1 MVPPPPPPPY
11 NYNHHAWNANTT
23 GWQSVLQTQHHNQ
36 HQRHHRV
43 APPPPPPPPQHAATV
58 TRPAAPPVQSVSV
71 HHLLPAS
78 IPVAPKVTFLI
89 NDNDSRSGPA
99 KNLNALSPKLQSFF
113 QGTTG
118 NSQTIQRDD
127 TNHPQMMTPYRGG
140 TSNDENDESV
150 HLFSP
155 TQLLDASDDSSVT
168 LLHSIFS
175 PKFHAQSAKKK
186 KKRSN
191 SSLHHQDE
199 QQHQVMQE
207 HGVLRGGRGGEAI
220 NHHHSIFSPVSTGST
235 TIGGRIDVD
244 DANDNSMAMSEMS
257 DEFSTIHA
265 ILRGETVDSI
275 KKLVGLDR
283 ANHPLFQSKSEGND
297 AVGMGTSN
305 SNVTSTTAMGHCE
318 YDVESK
324 YDGTDQ
330 IVNDNAN
337 QFQDLHD
344 DNNPSIADDSTE
356 VMLDKARLL
365 SNNTRNQ
372 DKVPTSTYHHDQ
384 NINFT
389 SPPGN
394 HQQQSIAT
402 SRYATK
408 TPKVTPPT
416 SDDEFYT
423 PSTSDKPDREQYY
436 DMIPRLSSSVP
447 CPMALTFDVAVGTS
461 EGVKRG
467 LTPVWEDD
475 DEGKAEEEDDIQ
487 SSKVDW
493 DDVLEHIQSLEMDYS
508 SVDMKEFR
516 TPKQQGM
523 DRQMNDYD
531 TDGYDDDD
539 DEEFFSPLVLHSG
552 HTPSNQQYGYNSNP
566 NMMNSVQSS
575 LTALDFNNE
584 PMIEDNINQFPASNR
599 ELPTSSVPHESS
611 EVAAKIDY
619 TPSLGYADVKQDLQS
634 LLKEAKILSPP
645 DKSRY
650 LPVSNPSNVP
660 PSPTPQLSMDL
671 GYSHDN
677 SYVQSP
683 TSFHLHSPS
692 VSDLPKEA
700 LTVDF
705 VKSCDNTK
713 QLQAILG
720 LLSDDNTCAT
730 HKNIG
735 KRGKQLRYPSLARLV
750 EKRLQKLLLKE
761 QDELAKLVNERSGGA
776 DKENVDPLTL
786 RNQEKGGSAYD
797 NAREN
802 IFPVDCVTVL
812 NDSNEAGAK
821 NYESTNQNGS
831 PSAANESTSMS
842 KSSLDMNLSESIML
856 EDESFYWKQGADHA
870 DDNIKNDN
878 SNHGLAAAQR
888 RDMDTQTHESDEI
901 FDSYEEFKDQLA
913 STIAS
918 NARLAEEMNYV
929 AKEQRGVE
937 TRLSTNLERMTEQFQ
952 QHHNADTTDNRLH
965 QIQIAEFEKINHTLR
980 EEIQRLREQIHL
992 LNQSAEGTTR
1002 QLQSELEEARHQQS
1016 RLFQDKEKVCREL
1029 DEIRSM
1035 YDKAQ
1040 REIARL
1046 KLLLDKKNE
1055 GEDAEKIQR
1064 VVESAKLANKALA
1077 NALAVSEKDLAD
1089 ACAAK
1094 EKSER
1099 ECNALRDRSNKLE
1112 DKTSFLLSEVKKV
1125 TEELSSS
1132 HAYIDKLYA
1141 GLEASR
1147 MRSQE
1152 IMNDFQRRENEW
1164 MESKRGFS
1172 QRIEELEN
1180 QIGSDSQHKVSM
1192 DAYLSVVKQT
1202 RYYKFESMKSQQ
1214 TINLLKD
1221 QLEDVRKSSVAKRDS
1236 SQRVPT
1242 VIETSRQS
1250 VPINDENVVN
1260 STRVEQIDQRSQKND
1275 VAGMHQQQ
1283 GKQLSRIAVVRAA
1296 GGRKGLSEQLK
1307 KARRF
1312 GEKQVS

>member
-1 MVPPPPPPPY
+1 
-11 NYNHHAWNANTT
+11 
-23 GWQSVLQTQHHNQ
+23 
-36 HQRHHRV
+36 
-43 APPPPPPPPQHAATV
+43 
-58 TRPAAPPVQSVSV
+58 
-71 HHLLPAS
+71 
-78 IPVAPKVTFLI
+78 
-89 NDNDSRSGPA
+89 
-99 KNLNALSPKLQSFF
+99 
-113 QGTTG
+113 
-118 NSQTIQRDD
+118 
-127 TNHPQMMTPYRGG
+127 MTPYRGG

-207 HGVLRGGRGGEAI
+207 HGVHRGGRGGEAI

-467 LTPVWEDD
+467 LTPVWEEE

-493 DDVLEHIQSLEMDYS
+493 DDVLEHIQSLEMDNS

-539 DEEFFSPLVLHSG
+539 DEDDINESTHVHHHHHHYDDIGEIEAGFDDNDTENNISIYETHTVKKRRGGLVAVPSEVSLHGRHHHLDGGEDDDSVTSYSDDDDDDIQKGSESEEEESLSVCSDDDDDQINASDEEDEVANDDEDDESVSDYESEDDYNEFDDEALNATASDQESILGDDTSSCGSAPSLRSSSCSSSTSSGGDSRNSLPRQWKKHS
-552 HTPSNQQYGYNSNP
+552 SQQQP
-566 NMMNSVQSS
+566 
-575 LTALDFNNE
+575 
-584 PMIEDNINQFPASNR
+584 PPPPH
-599 ELPTSSVPHESS
+599 ELFLPWGMPTSMEELKYDEDDESS
-611 EVAAKIDY
+611 SDEEDDDDDDY
-619 TPSLGYADVKQDLQS
+619 PQQQRHRTYMMLGNRS
-634 LLKEAKILSPP
+634 I
-645 DKSRY
+645 SR
-650 LPVSNPSNVP
+650 PRMWHGCSVVP
-660 PSPTPQLSMDL
+660 PS
-671 GYSHDN
+671 
-677 SYVQSP
+677 
-683 TSFHLHSPS
+683 
-692 VSDLPKEA
+692 
-700 LTVDF
+700 
-705 VKSCDNTK
+705 NTR
-713 QLQAILG
+713 
-720 LLSDDNTCAT
+720 
-730 HKNIG
+730 H
-735 KRGKQLRYPSLARLV
+735 
-750 EKRLQKLLLKE
+750 
-761 QDELAKLVNERSGGA
+761 
-776 DKENVDPLTL
+776 
-786 RNQEKGGSAYD
+786 
-797 NAREN
+797 
-802 IFPVDCVTVL
+802 
-812 NDSNEAGAK
+812 
-821 NYESTNQNGS
+821 
-831 PSAANESTSMS
+831 S
-842 KSSLDMNLSESIML
+842 KSLTSSNRSHRSNNNNS
-856 EDESFYWKQGADHA
+856 EDESSPSSSSPPSRGGGVTFH
-870 DDNIKNDN
+870 N
-878 SNHGLAAAQR
+878 SVTVYPIFETTHYPPTMIQNMYTK
-888 RDMDTQTHESDEI
+888 RDELRVNKLRNKREFAHEMYDWRNAVEEDEMEV
-901 FDSYEEFKDQLA
+901 DA
-913 STIAS
+913 STGELIHPAHEKKTAS
-918 NARLAEEMNYV
+918 SPASSSS
-929 AKEQRGVE
+929 
-937 TRLSTNLERMTEQFQ
+937 STSSSMTTTTTSSTTTTTHRQVVQTYSSAFGGYTIGGMTCGSSALVHQ
-952 QHHNADTTDNRLH
+952 QH
-965 QIQIAEFEKINHTLR
+965 
-980 EEIQRLREQIHL
+980 
-992 LNQSAEGTTR
+992 
-1002 QLQSELEEARHQQS
+1002 
-1016 RLFQDKEKVCREL
+1016 
-1029 DEIRSM
+1029 
-1035 YDKAQ
+1035 
-1040 REIARL
+1040 
-1046 KLLLDKKNE
+1046 
-1055 GEDAEKIQR
+1055 
-1064 VVESAKLANKALA
+1064 NK
-1077 NALAVSEKDLAD
+1077 
-1089 ACAAK
+1089 
-1094 EKSER
+1094 
-1099 ECNALRDRSNKLE
+1099 
-1112 DKTSFLLSEVKKV
+1112 
-1125 TEELSSS
+1125 
-1132 HAYIDKLYA
+1132 
-1141 GLEASR
+1141 
-1147 MRSQE
+1147 Q
-1152 IMNDFQRRENEW
+1152 
-1164 MESKRGFS
+1164 
-1172 QRIEELEN
+1172 
-1180 QIGSDSQHKVSM
+1180 
-1192 DAYLSVVKQT
+1192 
-1202 RYYKFESMKSQQ
+1202 
-1214 TINLLKD
+1214 
-1221 QLEDVRKSSVAKRDS
+1221 
-1236 SQRVPT
+1236 
-1242 VIETSRQS
+1242 
-1250 VPINDENVVN
+1250 
-1260 STRVEQIDQRSQKND
+1260 
-1275 VAGMHQQQ
+1275 HQQQ
-1283 GKQLSRIAVVRAA
+1283 QPRVKRMRMYYP
-1296 GGRKGLSEQLK
+1296 
-1307 KARRF
+1307 
-1312 GEKQVS
+1312 